1 MCDAG
6 ANGFMHKRPFGVCL
20 LQSATLALV
29 QSSMHLDSRV
39 MSPRH
44 SLPRRYGAHP
54 SRGCRRGLN
63 PPVSSRLLA
72 M

>member
-29 QSSMHLDSRV
+29 QSSMHLDTIPCPDV
-39 MSPRH
+39 M
-44 SLPRRYGAHP
+44 
-54 SRGCRRGLN
+54 GLI
-63 PPVSSRLLA
+63 PVEGVDGV
-72 M
+72 

>member
-29 QSSMHLDSRV
+29 QSSMHLDRNINSKLSVRRSVDREV
-39 MSPRH
+39 MHVPGVRASP
-44 SLPRRYGAHP
+44 P
-54 SRGCRRGLN
+54 S
-63 PPVSSRLLA
+63 A
-72 M
+72 

>member
-29 QSSMHLDSRV
+29 QSSMHLDT
-39 MSPRH
+39 
-44 SLPRRYGAHP
+44 HP

-63 PPVSSRLLA
+63 PPVSSRLRA

>member
-29 QSSMHLDSRV
+29 QSSMHLDRCQAILRNWR
-39 MSPRH
+39 PT
-44 SLPRRYGAHP
+44 
-54 SRGCRRGLN
+54 
-63 PPVSSRLLA
+63 
-72 M
+72 